1 MKEPVS
7 LDLFSDDVCPT
18 EFSWVYLVRRDFMDV
33 LDLLSDPTFSCF
45 PMRLIEARLAEA
57 RLALEALGGLGGV
70 W

>member
-7 LDLFSDDVCPT
+7 LDLFSDDVCPSPS
-18 EFSWVYLVRRDFMDV
+18 EF
-33 LDLLSDPTFSCF
+33 
-45 PMRLIEARLAEA
+45 MRLRVCRDRFFYAFQASHDFNFDSYLFFFWSGDA